1 MSLAGAGAA
10 IRAAAGDDMNYLPGD
25 HPMNLRQVLVGPAAV
40 TLAALGLSVGAQA
53 ALVQVKVTAD
63 NLAPAGSVR
72 FAPLQVGF
80 NGGTSDSFDI
90 GGVATAPII
99 TIAEGGTG
107 SAWFP
112 AFAAADPGA
121 TLGTAA
127 VALLPGQSGSNTFL
141 VDTATNPYFTFA
153 SMVVPSN
160 DFFVGN
166 DDPKQYRLFD
176 AAGNLAISTITQ
188 RARDLWDAGSEIHD
202 PAAAAFV
209 GDNDLRAPQNSVVAF
224 NFAEFAAFNGLTTAA
239 GYVFNSQLAADTEI
253 YRISFEVTPVPE
265 PETYALMAAGL
276 ALVGW
281 AGRRKRRSADI
292 VST

>member
-1 MSLAGAGAA
+1 MNLKRVLKRPAA
-10 IRAAAGDDMNYLPGD
+10 I
-25 HPMNLRQVLVGPAAV
+25 
-40 TLAALGLSVGAQA
+40 TLAALGLSASAHA
-53 ALVQVKVTAD
+53 ATVQVKVTVD

-80 NGGTSDSFDI
+80 NNGTFDAFDI

-127 VALLPGQSGSNTFL
+127 DALLPGQSGSNTFL
-141 VDTATNPYFTFA
+141 VDTAVNPYFTFA

-176 AAGNLAISTITQ
+176 AAGNLLINTITQ

-209 GDNDLRAPQNSVVAF
+209 GNNDLRAAQNSVVAF

-253 YRISFEVTPVPE
+253 YRIAFEVTPVPE

-276 ALVGW
+276 GLVGL
-281 AGRRKRRSADI
+281 ASRRRRRSA
-292 VST
+292 